1 MNMKFFLSIGLL
13 FFATQLLTAQKLRTV
28 IGKVV
33 VAGKPIENVHIQNL
47 HTQKF
52 TVTDTSGYFSL
63 LVAESQVL
71 QLTHVG
77 LQTVFKTITA
87 QDMVSFAGFVIEM
100 KPQITE
106 LSEVEVSKYQKIDAK
121 ELGIIQHEV
130 KKKSFA
136 EKRVYSASSGGGL
149 IIGLINAVTGRTKML
164 KKIALNETNLAIAD
178 YIKLNMS
185 DFLKKELKINEEQI
199 DLLAYFVMEKPAF
212 HQAVRNK
219 QNENLRFMLID
230 AWLEYT
236 QWIEKEEEL

>member
-1 MNMKFFLSIGLL
+1 MGLL

-33 VAGKPIENVHIQNL
+33 VAGNPIENVHIQNL

-87 QDMVSFAGFVIEM
+87 QDMDSFAGFVIEM

-136 EKRVYSASSGGGL
+136 EKRVYSASSSGGGL

-230 AWLEYT
+230 AWLEYNKL
-236 QWIEKEEEL
+236 IDVEEDL